1 MGLAKPP
8 SLVVADMAMVEF
20 TAATPPTILDGCI
33 PIPRPPVA
41 IPAISACCVDIGLG
55 NICVFVS
62 DADKEKTQR
71 IVSNQTNSVHAIV
84 LLRNVH
90 WRGCQSYF
98 VRKKGITWLGFKNIK
113 KC

>member
-1 MGLAKPP
+1 LGLAKPP

-55 NICVFVS
+55 NICVFAS

-71 IVSNQTNSVHAIV
+71 IVSNQTT
-84 LLRNVH
+84 L
-90 WRGCQSYF
+90 F
-98 VRKKGITWLGFKNIK
+98 VQLY
-113 KC
+113 

>member
-8 SLVVADMAMVEF
+8 SLVAADMAMVEF
-20 TAATPPTILDGCI
+20 TAATPPAILDGCI

-41 IPAISACCVDIGLG
+41 IPAISACFVDIGFG

-71 IVSNQTNSVHAIV
+71 TVSNQTSSVHAIV
-84 LLRNVH
+84 LLRNIH
-90 WRGCQSYF
+90 WRGFQSDF
-98 VRKKGITWLGFKNIK
+98 VRKKGIPWLGY
-113 KC
+113 